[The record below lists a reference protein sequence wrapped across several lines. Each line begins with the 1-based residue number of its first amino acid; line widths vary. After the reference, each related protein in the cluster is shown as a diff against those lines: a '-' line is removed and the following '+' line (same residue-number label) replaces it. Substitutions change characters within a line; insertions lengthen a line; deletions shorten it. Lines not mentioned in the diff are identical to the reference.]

1 MKISAT
7 ILLKGA
13 PSHLEAV
20 IQALRGLDEVLIYEN
35 GAEETA
41 LTICKTFPNVRV
53 VSGVFFG
60 FGATHN
66 LASELAVNDWILSID
81 SDEVATPELMEEIR
95 NLLLDDRTVYSIPR
109 RNFYRG
115 HWVRGCGWWPDKA
128 LRLYNKKTTQF
139 SNAKVHESIETKDLH
154 VVPLKA
160 CLNHYSYD
168 SISDFLTKMQSYS
181 NLFAEEWKGRK
192 KSSPC
197 KAALHAGFAFFKS
210 YILKG
215 GIRDGYSGFL
225 ISAYNGHTAFY
236 KYMKLYEI
244 NLSMR
249 LCPEEKA
256 NLERSP
262 EIAQK

>member
-7 ILLKGA
+7 ILLKGT
-13 PSHLEAV
+13 PNHLEAV
-20 IQALRGLDEVLIYEN
+20 IQALRGLDEVLIYDN
-35 GAEETA
+35 GADKAA
-41 LTICKTFPNVRV
+41 LVVCKKFPNARIVK
-53 VSGVFFG
+53 GDFFG
-60 FGATHN
+60 FGKTHN
-66 LASELAVNDWILSID
+66 LASELAANDWILSID
-81 SDEVATPELMEEIR
+81 SDEVASTELIEEIR
-95 NLLLDDRTVYSIPR
+95 NLSLDDRTVYSVPR

-128 LRLYNKKTTQF
+128 FRLYNKKTTQF
-139 SNAKVHESIETKDLH
+139 SNAKVHESIETKDLKI
-154 VVPLKA
+154 VSLRA

-168 SISDFLTKMQSYS
+168 SVSDFLTKMQSYS

-244 NLSMR
+244 N
-249 LCPEEKA
+249 K
-256 NLERSP
+256 NF
-262 EIAQK
+262 K